1 MDNWIY
7 LFSAYAIGWLGILF
21 YVFINSKKQVAI
33 ERKIKDLESMLS
45 HKEE

>member
-21 YVFINSKKQVAI
+21 YVFMNAKKQATI
-33 ERKIKDLESMLS
+33 ERKIEDLESMLS